1 MRGGSGRQCDKII
14 RHGTR
19 EQRASCPAAHYPPR
33 WRLSASIVRFG
44 SKTVLT
50 PLKWDFC
57 FTPESRHRSA
67 YAADCAVI
75 VYYGAAKLAD
85 KHLA

>member
-1 MRGGSGRQCDKII
+1 M
-14 RHGTR
+14 
-19 EQRASCPAAHYPPR
+19 
-33 WRLSASIVRFG
+33 SALG

-67 YAADCAVI
+67 TLPIAISSSATVSQRELQWDDLPDEAIDALNRLQAACNEALDAAPLLTNAAVQ
-75 VYYGAAKLAD
+75 
-85 KHLA
+85 